1 MAIIC
6 FVISDFIRQCSFEIH
21 NIGNFLIIY
30 IRHKSP
36 LTPCDIMVASAA
48 PDTPSLKTIINVRSS
63 IIFKI
68 LEKTRNKNG
77 VLLSPTALSSPDKK
91 LYKIVKGIPKNIIK
105 RYEYASSKIFSGVE
119 SICNMFGQRMAQAV
133 VITAAKSIERKP
145 AWKMASFIFSVFL
158 AQKCCETGIAK
169 PQHIPMQKPST
180 RNCTLDEA
188 PTLASFSSPR
198 YCPTIAVSIIL

>member
-1 MAIIC
+1 M
-6 FVISDFIRQCSFEIH
+6 
-21 NIGNFLIIY
+21 
-30 IRHKSP
+30 
-36 LTPCDIMVASAA
+36 
-48 PDTPSLKTIINVRSS
+48 
-63 IIFKI
+63 
-68 LEKTRNKNG
+68 
-77 VLLSPTALSSPDKK
+77 
-91 LYKIVKGIPKNIIK
+91 YKIVKGIPKNIIK

-158 AQKCCETGIAK
+158 APKCCETGIAK